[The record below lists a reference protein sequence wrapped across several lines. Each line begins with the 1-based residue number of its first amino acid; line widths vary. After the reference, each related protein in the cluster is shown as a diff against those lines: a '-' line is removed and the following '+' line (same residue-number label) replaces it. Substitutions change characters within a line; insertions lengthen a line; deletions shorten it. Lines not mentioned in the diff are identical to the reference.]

1 MSRLNEYEKS
11 RKKHF
16 SFLKANNIEPFPY
29 SFNKTHNSSDIF
41 QKYNLSLKEN
51 EYSLEIANVAGRL
64 LVIRNMGK
72 IAFMDLYDQSGKIQ
86 IVCKEDI
93 FEKKDWELINN
104 LDQGDIVGI
113 TGTIFKTKRGELS
126 IDATQITFLSKCFL
140 PLPEKYHGLQDPE
153 VRYRQRYLDMIINP
167 EVKNV
172 FITRA
177 KIIKIIREILQ
188 EKGFVEVETPIL
200 QPLYGGAQARPF
212 VTKSYVWK
220 RKLYLSISPELY
232 LKRLL
237 VGGFEKVYTISKNFR
252 NEGVDRTHNPE
263 FTMLELYEAY
273 KDYNSAMDLIE
284 EIYETIAIKLYGT
297 TKINYQ
303 GIELDFKR
311 PWKKLTMKQ
320 ALKELADID
329 VDKMSDVD
337 IKKLLQ
343 EKLVKDKDIHMNQ
356 YQKTIG
362 LETGNDISLEF
373 NKGLAIEELFNIF
386 CEPKLLQP
394 THIIDHPKETTPLC
408 KLHRLDKSLIER
420 DEPYANYT
428 ELANIYSEL
437 NDPFLQEKLMKEQK
451 KQGRAKGETHPIDK
465 DFILALKYGMPP
477 AYGIGIGIDRLVMLF
492 TNSQS
497 IRDVILFPML
507 KEKEEK

>member
-1 MSRLNEYEKS
+1 M
-11 RKKHF
+11 
-16 SFLKANNIEPFPY
+16 
-29 SFNKTHNSSDIF
+29 
-41 QKYNLSLKEN
+41 
-51 EYSLEIANVAGRL
+51 
-64 LVIRNMGK
+64 
-72 IAFMDLYDQSGKIQ
+72 
-86 IVCKEDI
+86 IV
-93 FEKKDWELINN
+93 
-104 LDQGDIVGI
+104 
-113 TGTIFKTKRGELS
+113 
-126 IDATQITFLSKCFL
+126 
-140 PLPEKYHGLQDPE
+140 
-153 VRYRQRYLDMIINP
+153 NP

-188 EKGFVEVETPIL
+188 EKGFIEVETPIL

-212 VTKSYVWK
+212 VTQSYVWK

-343 EKLVKDKDIHMNQ
+343 EKLVKEKDIHMNQ

-362 LETGNDISLEF
+362 LETGDDISLEF

-451 KQGRAKGETHPIDK
+451 KQGRAKGESHPVDK

-477 AYGIGIGIDRLVMLF
+477 AYGIGVGIDRLVMLF
-492 TNSQS
+492 TNSPS

-507 KEKEEK
+507 KEEK